1 MYSIMSK
8 PIEHQQPAVVFSLQ
22 YFTAATVANKMSYSG
37 YTKYTE
43 RDNATDLSN
52 DVNLVQQRLDQLE
65 RDNLAELAPT
75 SQRPDEE
82 TVEPVDGVA
91 TRLPYQKFIDYTA
104 RNTATELDQGDEV
117 AKPKQQQLT
126 PTFDQR
132 TDHLTVA
139 ETDQLRQK
147 LDTAQANKGVL
158 WAGVISFSTQYL
170 IDNHLYDPKTEA
182 CDQQKIKAAVR
193 HSMGPLL
200 KANGLA
206 EKGFWWGDI
215 QFNTNHIHV
224 HLGISELSP
233 RPDKMGYR
241 NGKRVTK
248 EARRKFTQPSIRKIK
263 SQVFQALIALD
274 RPREREQKLN
284 LEKRLGV
291 QRASLRQQ
299 LRQTVGEQQ
308 LQALFASLPADKK
321 RWRSRSNARDM
332 AKPKQIASALVNQYL
347 QDNPEFQA
355 FQQTVQ
361 ALDQYN
367 AVAFGQRTAGRTAH
381 HKEAELRE
389 RLTNALFKA
398 CRELP
403 DNDQELTIAG
413 LAKNFTAA
421 DIEANRQRIDA
432 LRQANRLQSTPAKTK
447 ELRQRRMALRQQNA
461 EASQAKVE
469 QAQRVLTRLSQEP
482 TSLNAAEREACTFLR
497 GRYQQRLTLAKLKLQ
512 APWEQSPTERQQL
525 QDLTAYF
532 TDVVNVP
539 ITQLTS
545 ERVAQMQQRL
555 AAEHRL
561 NGGSVVSGVNW
572 SKLRPEL
579 QQALS
584 EELGVKLSKPSQM
597 RAQLQAITKQQQEL
611 LRLKATLAS
620 YKETL
625 PPAVVQQ
632 RYQKIERLSA
642 KVKRDQQSTKKAGWG
657 PIEAK
662 TNHWKPRHLKQF
674 QRKQQ
679 QASHQILKQE
689 GQQVKQQLR
698 RAEQT
703 HYQDLKAK
711 NALFNQQQAI
721 EQAQQERGR

>member
-1 MYSIMSK
+1 MHKVMSK

-37 YTKYTE
+37 YAKYTE
-43 RDNATDLSN
+43 RDNATDLSD

-65 RDNLAELAPT
+65 KANLAELAPT
-75 SQRPDEE
+75 SPSTDGAP
-82 TVEPVDGVA
+82 VEAVEGMA

-158 WAGVISFSTQYL
+158 WAGVLSFSTQYL

-233 RPDKMGYR
+233 RPDKIGYR
-241 NGKRVTK
+241 DGKRVTK

-263 SQVFQALIALD
+263 SQVFQALIAFD
-274 RPREREQKLN
+274 RPREREQKLT

-299 LRQTVGEQQ
+299 LSQAVGEQQ
-308 LQALFASLPADKK
+308 LQTLFASLPADKK

-332 AKPKQIASALVNQYL
+332 AKPKQLASGLVNQYL
-347 QDNPEFQA
+347 QGNPEYQA

-367 AVAFGQRTAGRTAH
+367 AAAFGQRTAGWTLA

-403 DNDQELTIAG
+403 DNEKELTIAG

-432 LRQANRLQSTPAKTK
+432 LRQANRSQPTQGKTK
-447 ELRQRRMALRQQNA
+447 ELRQRRMALRQQNTR
-461 EASQAKVE
+461 ASQAKVQ
-469 QAQRVLTRLSQEP
+469 QAQRVLTKLSQESTP
-482 TSLNAAEREACTFLR
+482 FNAAEREARTFLND
-497 GRYQQRLTLAKLKLQ
+497 RYQQRLTLAKLQLQ
-512 APWEQSPTERQQL
+512 APWEQSSTERQQL

-539 ITQLTS
+539 IDKLTAPQ
-545 ERVAQMQQRL
+545 VAKMQSRL
-555 AAEHRL
+555 AAESEF
-561 NGGSVVSGVNW
+561 NGGSVVSGVTW

-584 EELGVKLSKPSQM
+584 EELGVNLAKPHQM
-597 RAQLQAITKQQQEL
+597 RARVQAITKQQQEL
-611 LRLKATLAS
+611 LRLKASLAG
-620 YKETL
+620 YQAAL
-625 PPAVVQQ
+625 PSAVVHQ
-632 RYQKIERLSA
+632 RYQKIEQLSA
-642 KVKRDQQSTKKAGWG
+642 KIKRDKKTPVKASWG
-657 PIEAK
+657 PMKAAI
-662 TNHWKPRHLKQF
+662 NHWKPQHLKQF
-674 QRKQQ
+674 QCKQQ

>member
-1 MYSIMSK
+1 MHSIMSK
-8 PIEHQQPAVVFSLQ
+8 PIEHQQPAVVFRLQ

-82 TVEPVDGVA
+82 PVEPVDGVA

-104 RNTATELDQGDEV
+104 RNTATELDQGDEI

-170 IDNHLYDPKTEA
+170 IDKHLYDPKTEA

-200 KANGLA
+200 KANGLS

-233 RPDKMGYR
+233 RPDRIGYR
-241 NGKRVTK
+241 DGKRVAK
-248 EARRKFTQPSIRKIK
+248 EARRKFTQPSIRSIK
-263 SQVFQALIALD
+263 SHIFQDLIALE
-274 RPREREQKLN
+274 RPQAKTRKLN

-299 LRQTVGEQQ
+299 LKQTVGEQQ

-321 RWRSRSNARDM
+321 RWRYRSNARDM
-332 AKPKQIASALVNQYL
+332 AKPKQIASAMVNQYL

-367 AVAFGQRTAGRTAH
+367 AAAFGQRTAGRTLA

-389 RLTNALFKA
+389 RLTNALFEA

-403 DNDQELTIAG
+403 DNEQELTIAG
-413 LAKNFTAA
+413 LAKNFTTA

-432 LRQANRLQSTPAKTK
+432 LRQANRLQPTPAKTK

-461 EASQAKVE
+461 RASQGKVQ
-469 QAQRVLTRLSQEP
+469 QAQRELTKLSQKSA
-482 TSLNAAEREACTFLR
+482 TLNAAEREARTFLSD
-497 GRYQQRLTLAKLKLQ
+497 RYQQRLTLAKLKLQ

-584 EELGVKLSKPSQM
+584 EELGVKLTKPSQM

-620 YKETL
+620 YKEAL

-642 KVKRDQQSTKKAGWG
+642 KIKRDKKAPARAGWE
-657 PIEAK
+657 PMK
-662 TNHWKPRHLKQF
+662 TAVNHWKPRHLKQF

-703 HYQDLKAK
+703 HYQELKAK

>member
-1 MYSIMSK
+1 MHSIMSK
-8 PIEHQQPAVVFSLQ
+8 PIEHQQPAVVFRLQ

-65 RDNLAELAPT
+65 RDNLAELEPT
-75 SQRPDEE
+75 SQCPDEE
-82 TVEPVDGVA
+82 PVEPVDGVA

-104 RNTATELDQGDEV
+104 RNTATELDQGDGV
-117 AKPKQQQLT
+117 AKTKQQQLT
-126 PTFDQR
+126 STFDQR

-233 RPDKMGYR
+233 RPNKIGYR
-241 NGKRVTK
+241 NGKRVAK
-248 EARRKFTQPSIRKIK
+248 ESRRKFTQPSIRSIK
-263 SQVFQALIALD
+263 SHIFQDLIALE
-274 RPREREQKLN
+274 RPQAKTRKLN

-321 RWRSRSNARDM
+321 RWRYRSNARDM
-332 AKPKQIASALVNQYL
+332 AKPKQLASDLVNQYL
-347 QDNPEFQA
+347 HGNPEYQA

-367 AVAFGQRTAGRTAH
+367 AAAFGQRTAGRTLA

-403 DNDQELTIAG
+403 DNEQELTIAG
-413 LAKNFTAA
+413 LAKNFTTV
-421 DIEANRQRIDA
+421 DIEANRQRIDT
-432 LRQANRLQSTPAKTK
+432 LRQANRLQPTPAKTK
-447 ELRQRRMALRQQNA
+447 ELRQRRIALRQQNA
-461 EASQAKVE
+461 RASQSKVQ
-469 QAQRVLTRLSQEP
+469 QAQRVLTKLSQEP
-482 TSLNAAEREACTFLR
+482 TPLNAAEREARTFLSD
-497 GRYQQRLTLAKLKLQ
+497 RYQQRLTLAKLKLQ

-539 ITQLTS
+539 IDKLT
-545 ERVAQMQQRL
+545 APQIAKMQQRL

-584 EELGVKLSKPSQM
+584 EELGVKLTKPSQM

-611 LRLKATLAS
+611 LWLKATLAS

-642 KVKRDQQSTKKAGWG
+642 KIKWDKKAPARAGWG
-657 PIEAK
+657 PMKA
-662 TNHWKPRHLKQF
+662 TVNHWKPRHLKQF
-674 QRKQQ
+674 QRQQQ

-698 RAEQT
+698 QAEQG
-703 HYQDLKAK
+703 HYQDLKAQ

-721 EQAQQERGR
+721 EQAQQEWGR

>member
-1 MYSIMSK
+1 MHSIMSK
-8 PIEHQQPAVVFSLQ
+8 PIEHQQPAVVFRLQ

-82 TVEPVDGVA
+82 PVEPVDGVA

-233 RPDKMGYR
+233 RPDRIGYR
-241 NGKRVTK
+241 DGKRVAK
-248 EARRKFTQPSIRKIK
+248 EARRKFTQPSIRSIK
-263 SQVFQALIALD
+263 SHIFQDLIAL
-274 RPREREQKLN
+274 ERSQAKTRKLN

-321 RWRSRSNARDM
+321 RWRYRSNARDM

-367 AVAFGQRTAGRTAH
+367 AAAFGQRTAGRTAH

-403 DNDQELTIAG
+403 DNEQELTIAG

-432 LRQANRLQSTPAKTK
+432 LRQANRLQPTPAKTK
-447 ELRQRRMALRQQNA
+447 ELRQRRIALRQQNA
-461 EASQAKVE
+461 RASQSKVQ
-469 QAQRVLTRLSQEP
+469 QAQRVLTKLSQEP
-482 TSLNAAEREACTFLR
+482 TPLNAAEREARTFLSD
-497 GRYQQRLTLAKLKLQ
+497 RYQQRLALAKLKLQ

-532 TDVVNVP
+532 TDVVNVS
-539 ITQLTS
+539 IDKLTAPQ
-545 ERVAQMQQRL
+545 VAKMQQRL

-584 EELGVKLSKPSQM
+584 EELGVKLTKPSQM

-611 LRLKATLAS
+611 LRLKGTLAS
-620 YKETL
+620 HKEAL

-642 KVKRDQQSTKKAGWG
+642 KIKRDQQSTKKAGWG

>member
-1 MYSIMSK
+1 MHSIMSK

-37 YTKYTE
+37 YAKYTE

-65 RDNLAELAPT
+65 KANLAELAPT
-75 SQRPDEE
+75 SQRADEE
-82 TVEPVDGVA
+82 PVEVVEGVA

-117 AKPKQQQLT
+117 AKPNQQQLT

-158 WAGVISFSTQYL
+158 WAGVLSFSTQYL

-233 RPDKMGYR
+233 RPDKIGYR
-241 NGKRVTK
+241 DGKRVTK

-263 SQVFQALIALD
+263 SQVFQALITFD
-274 RPREREQKLN
+274 RPREREQKLT

-299 LRQTVGEQQ
+299 LSQAVGEQQ
-308 LQALFASLPADKK
+308 LQTLFASLPADKK

-332 AKPKQIASALVNQYL
+332 AKPKQLASGLVNQYL
-347 QDNPEFQA
+347 QGNPEYQA

-367 AVAFGQRTAGRTAH
+367 AAAFGQRTAGRTLA

-403 DNDQELTIAG
+403 DNEQELTIAG
-413 LAKNFTAA
+413 LAKNFSTAN
-421 DIEANRQRIDA
+421 IEANRQRIDA
-432 LRQANRLQSTPAKTK
+432 LRQANRLQPTQGKTK

-461 EASQAKVE
+461 KASQDKVQ
-469 QAQRVLTRLSQEP
+469 QAQRVLTKLSQEP
-482 TSLNAAEREACTFLR
+482 TPLNAAEREARTFLSD
-497 GRYQQRLTLAKLKLQ
+497 RYQQRLTLAKLKLQ
-512 APWEQSPTERQQL
+512 VPWEQSPTERQQL

-539 ITQLTS
+539 IDKLTAPQ
-545 ERVAQMQQRL
+545 VAKMQARL
-555 AAEHRL
+555 AAESEF
-561 NGGSVVSGVNW
+561 NGGSVVSGVTW

-584 EELGVKLSKPSQM
+584 EELGVNLAKPHQM
-597 RAQLQAITKQQQEL
+597 RAQVQAITKQQQEL
-611 LRLKATLAS
+611 LRLKASLAG
-620 YKETL
+620 YQAAL
-625 PPAVVQQ
+625 PSAVVHQ
-632 RYQKIERLSA
+632 RYQKIEQLSA
-642 KVKRDQQSTKKAGWG
+642 KIKRDKKTPVKASWG
-657 PIEAK
+657 PMKVAV
-662 TNHWKPRHLKQF
+662 NHWKPRHLNQF
-674 QRKQQ
+674 QRRQQ

-689 GQQVKQQLR
+689 QQQVKQQLR

>member
-1 MYSIMSK
+1 MRSIMSK
-8 PIEHQQPAVVFSLQ
+8 PIEHQQPAVVFRLQ

-82 TVEPVDGVA
+82 PVEPVDGVA

-117 AKPKQQQLT
+117 AKHKQQQLT

-233 RPDKMGYR
+233 RPDRIGYR
-241 NGKRVTK
+241 DGKRVAK
-248 EARRKFTQPSIRKIK
+248 EARRKFTQPSIRSIK
-263 SQVFQALIALD
+263 SHIFQDLIALE
-274 RPREREQKLN
+274 RPQAKTRKLN

-321 RWRSRSNARDM
+321 RWRYRSNARDM

-367 AVAFGQRTAGRTAH
+367 AAAFGQRTAGRTAH

-403 DNDQELTIAG
+403 DNEQELTMAG

-432 LRQANRLQSTPAKTK
+432 LRQANRLQPTPAKTK

-461 EASQAKVE
+461 RASQSKVQ
-469 QAQRVLTRLSQEP
+469 QAQRVLTKLSQEP
-482 TSLNAAEREACTFLR
+482 TPLNAAEREARTFLSD
-497 GRYQQRLTLAKLKLQ
+497 RYQQRLALAKLKLQ

-532 TDVVNVP
+532 TDVVNVS
-539 ITQLTS
+539 IDKLTAPQ
-545 ERVAQMQQRL
+545 VAKMQQRL

-584 EELGVKLSKPSQM
+584 EELGVKLTKPSQM

-611 LRLKATLAS
+611 LRLKGTLAS
-620 YKETL
+620 HKEAL

-642 KVKRDQQSTKKAGWG
+642 KIKRDKKAPARAGWE
-657 PIEAK
+657 PMK
-662 TNHWKPRHLKQF
+662 TAVNHWKPRHLKQF

>member
-1 MYSIMSK
+1 MSK

-65 RDNLAELAPT
+65 RDNLAELEPT

-82 TVEPVDGVA
+82 PVEPLDGVS

-182 CDQQKIKAAVR
+182 CDQQKIKATVR

-233 RPDKMGYR
+233 RPDRIGYR
-241 NGKRVTK
+241 DGKRVAK
-248 EARRKFTQPSIRKIK
+248 EARRKFTQPSIRSIK
-263 SQVFQALIALD
+263 SHIFQDLIALE
-274 RPREREQKLN
+274 RPQAKTRKLN

-321 RWRSRSNARDM
+321 RWRYRSNARDM
-332 AKPKQIASALVNQYL
+332 AKPKQLASALVNQYL

-367 AVAFGQRTAGRTAH
+367 AAVFGQRTAGRTAH

-403 DNDQELTIAG
+403 DNEQELTMAG

-432 LRQANRLQSTPAKTK
+432 LRQANRLQPTPAKTK

-461 EASQAKVE
+461 RASQSKVQ
-469 QAQRVLTRLSQEP
+469 QAQRVLTKLSQEP
-482 TSLNAAEREACTFLR
+482 TPLNAAEREARTFLSD
-497 GRYQQRLTLAKLKLQ
+497 RYQQRLALAKLKLQ

-539 ITQLTS
+539 IDKLTAPQ
-545 ERVAQMQQRL
+545 VAKMQQRL

-584 EELGVKLSKPSQM
+584 EELGVKLTKPSQM

-611 LRLKATLAS
+611 LRLKGTLAS
-620 YKETL
+620 HKEAL

-642 KVKRDQQSTKKAGWG
+642 KIKRDQQSTKKAGWG

>member
-1 MYSIMSK
+1 MHKVMSK

-22 YFTAATVANKMSYSG
+22 YFTAASVANKMSYSG

-52 DVNLVQQRLDQLE
+52 DVNLVQQRLAQLE
-65 RDNLAELAPT
+65 TANLSELEPT
-75 SQRPDEE
+75 SQRADEE
-82 TVEPVDGVA
+82 PVEAVEGVA

-158 WAGVISFSTQYL
+158 WAGVLSFSTQYL

-233 RPDKMGYR
+233 RLDIIGYR
-241 NGKRVTK
+241 DGKRVTK
-248 EARRKFTQPSIRKIK
+248 EARRKFTQPSIRSIK
-263 SQVFQALIALD
+263 SHIYQNLIALE
-274 RPREREQKLN
+274 RPQAKTRKLN
-284 LEKRLGV
+284 LEKRLGI

-299 LRQTVGEQQ
+299 LSQAVGEQQ

-321 RWRSRSNARDM
+321 RWRYRSNARDM
-332 AKPKQIASALVNQYL
+332 ANPKQIAAALVNQYL
-347 QDNPEFQA
+347 QGNPEYQDFKH
-355 FQQTVQ
+355 TLQ

-367 AVAFGQRTAGRTAH
+367 AKAFGQRTAGRTLA

-403 DNDQELTIAG
+403 DNEKELTIAG
-413 LAKNFTAA
+413 LAKNFTTAN
-421 DIEANRQRIDA
+421 IEANRQRIDA
-432 LRQANRLQSTPAKTK
+432 LRQANRLQPIPARTK
-447 ELRQRRMALRQQNA
+447 ELRQRRIALRQQNA
-461 EASQAKVE
+461 KASQAKVQ
-469 QAQRVLTRLSQEP
+469 QAQRVLTKLSQESTP
-482 TSLNAAEREACTFLR
+482 FNAAEREARTFLND
-497 GRYQQRLTLAKLKLQ
+497 RYQQRLTLAKFKLQ

-539 ITQLTS
+539 IDKLTAPQ
-545 ERVAQMQQRL
+545 VAKMQARL
-555 AAEHRL
+555 AAESEF
-561 NGGSVVSGVNW
+561 NGGSVVSGVTW
-572 SKLRPEL
+572 PKLRPEL

-584 EELGVKLSKPSQM
+584 EELGVNLAKPRQM
-597 RAQLQAITKQQQEL
+597 RAQVQAITKQQQEL
-611 LRLKATLAS
+611 LRLKASLAG
-620 YKETL
+620 YQAAL
-625 PPAVVQQ
+625 PSAVVHQ
-632 RYQKIERLSA
+632 RYQKIEQLSA
-642 KVKRDQQSTKKAGWG
+642 KIKRDKKTPVKASWG
-657 PIEAK
+657 PMKVAV
-662 TNHWKPRHLKQF
+662 NHWKPLHLNQF
-674 QRKQQ
+674 QRRQQ

-689 GQQVKQQLR
+689 QQQVKQQLR
-698 RAEQT
+698 RAE
-703 HYQDLKAK
+703 
-711 NALFNQQQAI
+711 
-721 EQAQQERGR
+721 

>member
-1 MYSIMSK
+1 MHKVMSK

-22 YFTAATVANKMSYSG
+22 YFTAASVANKMSYSG

-52 DVNLVQQRLDQLE
+52 DVNLVQQRLAQLE
-65 RDNLAELAPT
+65 TANLSELEPT
-75 SQRPDEE
+75 SQRADEE
-82 TVEPVDGVA
+82 PVEAVEGVA

-158 WAGVISFSTQYL
+158 WAGVLSFSTQYL

-233 RPDKMGYR
+233 RLDIIGYR
-241 NGKRVTK
+241 DGKRVTK
-248 EARRKFTQPSIRKIK
+248 EARRKFTQPSIRSIK
-263 SQVFQALIALD
+263 SHIYQNLIALE
-274 RPREREQKLN
+274 RPQAKTRKLN
-284 LEKRLGV
+284 LEKRLGI

-299 LRQTVGEQQ
+299 LSQAVGEQQ

-321 RWRSRSNARDM
+321 RWRYRSNARDM
-332 AKPKQIASALVNQYL
+332 ANPKQIAAALVNQYL
-347 QDNPEFQA
+347 QGNPEYQDFKH
-355 FQQTVQ
+355 TLQ

-367 AVAFGQRTAGRTAH
+367 AKAFGQRTAGRTLA

-403 DNDQELTIAG
+403 DNEKELTIAG
-413 LAKNFTAA
+413 LAKNFTTAN
-421 DIEANRQRIDA
+421 IEANRQRIDA
-432 LRQANRLQSTPAKTK
+432 LRQANRLQPIPARTK
-447 ELRQRRMALRQQNA
+447 ELRQRRIALRQQNA
-461 EASQAKVE
+461 KASQAKVQ
-469 QAQRVLTRLSQEP
+469 QAQRVLTKLSQESTP
-482 TSLNAAEREACTFLR
+482 FNAAEREARTFLND
-497 GRYQQRLTLAKLKLQ
+497 RYQQRLTLAKFKLQ

-539 ITQLTS
+539 IDKLTAPQ
-545 ERVAQMQQRL
+545 VAKMQARL
-555 AAEHRL
+555 AAESEF
-561 NGGSVVSGVNW
+561 NGGSVVSGVTW
-572 SKLRPEL
+572 PKLRPEL

-584 EELGVKLSKPSQM
+584 EELGVNLAKPRQM
-597 RAQLQAITKQQQEL
+597 RAQVQAITKQQQEL
-611 LRLKATLAS
+611 LRLKASLAG
-620 YKETL
+620 YQAAL
-625 PPAVVQQ
+625 PSAVVHQ
-632 RYQKIERLSA
+632 RYQKIEQLSA
-642 KVKRDQQSTKKAGWG
+642 KIKRDKKTPVKASWG
-657 PIEAK
+657 PMKVAV
-662 TNHWKPRHLKQF
+662 NHWKPRHLNQF
-674 QRKQQ
+674 QRRQQ

-689 GQQVKQQLR
+689 QQQVKQQLR
-698 RAEQT
+698 RAE
-703 HYQDLKAK
+703 
-711 NALFNQQQAI
+711 
-721 EQAQQERGR
+721 

>member
-1 MYSIMSK
+1 MHKVMSK

-22 YFTAATVANKMSYSG
+22 YFTAASVANKMSYSG

-52 DVNLVQQRLDQLE
+52 DVNLVQQRLAQLE
-65 RDNLAELAPT
+65 TANLSELEPT
-75 SQRPDEE
+75 SQRADEE
-82 TVEPVDGVA
+82 PVEAVEGVA

-158 WAGVISFSTQYL
+158 WAGVLSFSTQYL

-224 HLGISELSP
+224 HLGISELRP
-233 RPDKMGYR
+233 RPDKIGYR
-241 NGKRVTK
+241 DGKRVTK

-263 SQVFQALIALD
+263 SQVFQALIAFD
-274 RPREREQKLN
+274 RPREREQKLT

-299 LRQTVGEQQ
+299 LSQAVGEQQ
-308 LQALFASLPADKK
+308 LQTLFASLPADKK

-332 AKPKQIASALVNQYL
+332 AKPKQLASVLVNQYL

-367 AVAFGQRTAGRTAH
+367 AAAFGQRTAGRTLA

-403 DNDQELTIAG
+403 DNEKELTIAG
-413 LAKNFTAA
+413 LAKNFTTAN
-421 DIEANRQRIDA
+421 IEANRQRIDA
-432 LRQANRLQSTPAKTK
+432 LRQANRSQPTQGKTK
-447 ELRQRRMALRQQNA
+447 ELRQRRMALRQQNTR
-461 EASQAKVE
+461 ASQAKVQ
-469 QAQRVLTRLSQEP
+469 QAQRVLTKLSQESTP
-482 TSLNAAEREACTFLR
+482 FNAAEREARTFLND
-497 GRYQQRLTLAKLKLQ
+497 RYQQRLTLAKLKLQ
-512 APWEQSPTERQQL
+512 APWEQSSTERQQL

-539 ITQLTS
+539 IDKLTAPQ
-545 ERVAQMQQRL
+545 VAKMQARL
-555 AAEHRL
+555 AAESEF
-561 NGGSVVSGVNW
+561 NGGSVVSGVTW

-584 EELGVKLSKPSQM
+584 EELGVNLAKPHQM
-597 RAQLQAITKQQQEL
+597 RARVQAITKQQQEL
-611 LRLKATLAS
+611 LRLKASLAG
-620 YKETL
+620 YQAAL
-625 PPAVVQQ
+625 PSAVVHQ
-632 RYQKIERLSA
+632 RYQKIEQLSA
-642 KVKRDQQSTKKAGWG
+642 KIKRDKKTPVKASWG
-657 PIEAK
+657 PMKAAI
-662 TNHWKPRHLKQF
+662 NHWKPRHLKQF
-674 QRKQQ
+674 QCKQQ

>member
-1 MYSIMSK
+1 MSK

-620 YKETL
+620 YKEAL

>member
-1 MYSIMSK
+1 MSK

-22 YFTAATVANKMSYSG
+22 YFTAASVANKMSYSG

-65 RDNLAELAPT
+65 KANLAELAPSSPST
-75 SQRPDEE
+75 DGAPVE
-82 TVEPVDGVA
+82 TIDGVA
-91 TRLPYQKFIDYTA
+91 TSVPYQKFIDYTA
-104 RNTATELDQGDEV
+104 RNTATIVDQIDLLANSG
-117 AKPKQQQLT
+117 QQQLT

-158 WAGVISFSTQYL
+158 WAGVLSFSTQYL

-233 RPDKMGYR
+233 RPDKIGYR
-241 NGKRVTK
+241 DGKRVTK

-263 SQVFQALIALD
+263 SQVFQALITFD
-274 RPREREQKLN
+274 RPREREQKLT

-299 LRQTVGEQQ
+299 LSQAVGEQQ
-308 LQALFASLPADKK
+308 LQTLFASLPADKK

-332 AKPKQIASALVNQYL
+332 AKPKQLASDLVNQYL
-347 QDNPEFQA
+347 QGNPEYQA
-355 FQQTVQ
+355 FKQTVQ

-367 AVAFGQRTAGRTAH
+367 AAAFGQRTAGRTLA

-403 DNDQELTIAG
+403 DNEKELTIAG
-413 LAKNFTAA
+413 LAKNFTTV

-432 LRQANRLQSTPAKTK
+432 LRQANRLQPTPAKTK
-447 ELRQRRMALRQQNA
+447 ELRQRRIALRQQNA
-461 EASQAKVE
+461 KASQAKV
-469 QAQRVLTRLSQEP
+469 QKAQRVLTKLSQESTP
-482 TSLNAAEREACTFLR
+482 FNAAEREACTFLSD
-497 GRYQQRLTLAKLKLQ
+497 RYQQRLTLAKLKLQ
-512 APWEQSPTERQQL
+512 APWEQSPTARQQL

-539 ITQLTS
+539 IAKLTAPQVAKMQARLTAES
-545 ERVAQMQQRL
+545 EF
-555 AAEHRL
+555 
-561 NGGSVVSGVNW
+561 NGGSVVSGVTW

-584 EELGVKLSKPSQM
+584 EELGVKLAKPHQM
-597 RAQLQAITKQQQEL
+597 RAQVQASTKQQQEL
-611 LRLKATLAS
+611 LRLKASLAG
-620 YKETL
+620 YQAAL

-632 RYQKIERLSA
+632 RYQKIEQLSA
-642 KVKRDQQSTKKAGWG
+642 KIKRDKKTPVKASWG
-657 PIEAK
+657 PMKAAI
-662 TNHWKPRHLKQF
+662 NHWKPQHLKQF
-674 QRKQQ
+674 QCKQQ

>member
-1 MYSIMSK
+1 MHSIMSK
-8 PIEHQQPAVVFSLQ
+8 TIEHQQPAVVFRLQ

-82 TVEPVDGVA
+82 PVEPVDGVA

-233 RPDKMGYR
+233 RPDRIGYR
-241 NGKRVTK
+241 DGKRVAK
-248 EARRKFTQPSIRKIK
+248 EARRKFTQPSIRSIK
-263 SQVFQALIALD
+263 SHIFQDLLALE
-274 RPREREQKLN
+274 RPQAKTRKLN

-321 RWRSRSNARDM
+321 RWWSRSNARDM
-332 AKPKQIASALVNQYL
+332 AKPKQLASDLVNQYL
-347 QDNPEFQA
+347 HGNPEYQA

-367 AVAFGQRTAGRTAH
+367 AAAFGQRTAGRTLA

-403 DNDQELTIAG
+403 DNEQELTMAG
-413 LAKNFTAA
+413 LAKNFTTA

-432 LRQANRLQSTPAKTK
+432 LRQANRLQPTPAKTK

-461 EASQAKVE
+461 RASQAKVQ
-469 QAQRVLTRLSQEP
+469 QAQRVLTKLSQESTP
-482 TSLNAAEREACTFLR
+482 LNAAEREARTFLS
-497 GRYQQRLTLAKLKLQ
+497 GRYQQRLSLAKLKLQ
-512 APWEQSPTERQQL
+512 APWEQRPIERQQL

-539 ITQLTS
+539 IDKLTAPQ
-545 ERVAQMQQRL
+545 VAKMQARL
-555 AAEHRL
+555 AAESEF
-561 NGGSVVSGVNW
+561 NGGSVVSGVTW

-584 EELGVKLSKPSQM
+584 EELGVKLTKPSQM

-620 YKETL
+620 YKEAL

-632 RYQKIERLSA
+632 RYQKIERFND
-642 KVKRDQQSTKKAGWG
+642 KIKRNKKAPARPVGS
-657 PIEAK
+657 
-662 TNHWKPRHLKQF
+662 Q
-674 QRKQQ
+674 
-679 QASHQILKQE
+679 
-689 GQQVKQQLR
+689 
-698 RAEQT
+698 
-703 HYQDLKAK
+703 
-711 NALFNQQQAI
+711 
-721 EQAQQERGR
+721 

>member
-1 MYSIMSK
+1 MDNIMSK

-52 DVNLVQQRLDQLE
+52 DVNLVQQRLAQLE
-65 RDNLAELAPT
+65 TANLSELEPT
-75 SQRPDEE
+75 SQRADGESID
-82 TVEPVDGVA
+82 TLDGVE
-91 TRLPYQKFIDYTA
+91 TSVPYQKFIDYTA
-104 RNTATELDQGDEV
+104 RNTATVVDQVDHLANGS
-117 AKPKQQQLT
+117 QSQLT

-139 ETDQLRQK
+139 ETAQLRQK
-147 LDTAQANKGVL
+147 LDTAQANRGVL

-170 IDNHLYDPKTEA
+170 IDNYLYDPETEA

-233 RPDKMGYR
+233 RPDRIGYR
-241 NGKRVTK
+241 DGKRVAK
-248 EARRKFTQPSIRKIK
+248 EARRKFTQPSIRSIK
-263 SQVFQALIALD
+263 SHIYQDLIALE
-274 RPREREQKLN
+274 RPQAKKRKLN

-299 LRQTVGEQQ
+299 LSQAIGEQQ

-321 RWRSRSNARDM
+321 RWRYRSNARDM
-332 AKPKQIASALVNQYL
+332 AKPKQIAAALVNQYL
-347 QDNPEFQA
+347 QGNPEYQDFKH
-355 FQQTVQ
+355 TLQ

-367 AVAFGQRTAGRTAH
+367 AKAFGQRTAGRTKN

-389 RLTNALFKA
+389 RLTNALFQA

-403 DNDQELTIAG
+403 DNEKELTIAG
-413 LAKNFTAA
+413 LAKNFTTV

-432 LRQANRLQSTPAKTK
+432 LRQANRLQPTPAKTK
-447 ELRQRRMALRQQNA
+447 ELRQRRIALRQQNA
-461 EASQAKVE
+461 RANQAKMQ
-469 QAQRVLTRLSQEP
+469 QAQRELMKLSQAAVP
-482 TSLNAAEREACTFLR
+482 LNAAEREARTFLSD
-497 GRYQQRLTLAKLKLQ
+497 RYQQRLTLAKLKLQ
-512 APWEQSPTERQQL
+512 APWEQSATERQQL
-525 QDLTAYF
+525 QDLTGYF

-539 ITQLTS
+539 IDKLTPPQ
-545 ERVAQMQQRL
+545 VVKMQARL

-584 EELGVKLSKPSQM
+584 EELGVKLAKPSQM

-620 YKETL
+620 YKEAL

-642 KVKRDQQSTKKAGWG
+642 KIKRDQQSTKKAGWG
-657 PIEAK
+657 PIEAN

-674 QRKQQ
+674 QRQQQ

-703 HYQDLKAK
+703 HYQDLKAQ

>member
-1 MYSIMSK
+1 MQNIMSK

-22 YFTAATVANKMSYSG
+22 YFTAATVANKMSYSR

-65 RDNLAELAPT
+65 KANLAELAPT
-75 SQRPDEE
+75 SKRADEE
-82 TVEPVDGVA
+82 PVEAVEGVA
-91 TRLPYQKFIDYTA
+91 TSVPYQKFIDYTA
-104 RNTATELDQGDEV
+104 RNTATVVDQGDEV
-117 AKPKQQQLT
+117 AKTNQQQLT

-158 WAGVISFSTQYL
+158 WAGVLSFSTQYL

-233 RPDKMGYR
+233 RPDRIGYR
-241 NGKRVTK
+241 DGKRVAK
-248 EARRKFTQPSIRKIK
+248 EARRKFIQPSIRKIK
-263 SQVFQALIALD
+263 SQVFQALIAFD
-274 RPREREQKLN
+274 RPREREQKLT

-299 LRQTVGEQQ
+299 LSQAVGEQQ
-308 LQALFASLPADKK
+308 LQTLFASLPADKK

-332 AKPKQIASALVNQYL
+332 AKPKQLASDLVNQYL
-347 QDNPEFQA
+347 QGNPEFQA

-367 AVAFGQRTAGRTAH
+367 AAAFGQRTAGRTLA

-403 DNDQELTIAG
+403 DNEKELTIAG

-421 DIEANRQRIDA
+421 DIEANRQQIDA
-432 LRQANRLQSTPAKTK
+432 LRQANRLQPTPARTK
-447 ELRQRRMALRQQNA
+447 ELRQRRIALRQQNA
-461 EASQAKVE
+461 KASQAKVQ
-469 QAQRVLTRLSQEP
+469 QAQRVLTKLSQESTP
-482 TSLNAAEREACTFLR
+482 FNAAEREARTFLND
-497 GRYQQRLTLAKLKLQ
+497 RYQQRLTLAKLKLQ

-525 QDLTAYF
+525 QNLTAYF

-539 ITQLTS
+539 INKLTAPQ
-545 ERVAQMQQRL
+545 VAKMQARL
-555 AAEHRL
+555 AAESEF
-561 NGGSVVSGVNW
+561 NGGSVVSGVTW

-584 EELGVKLSKPSQM
+584 EEFGVNLSKPRQM
-597 RAQLQAITKQQQEL
+597 RAQVQASTKQQQEL
-611 LRLKATLAS
+611 LRLKASLAG
-620 YKETL
+620 YQADL
-625 PPAVVQQ
+625 PPAVVHQ

-642 KVKRDQQSTKKAGWG
+642 KIKRDKKESVKADWG
-657 PIEAK
+657 PMRKAV
-662 TNHWKPRHLKQF
+662 NHWKPRHLKQF
-674 QRKQQ
+674 QHKQQ

-689 GQQVKQQLR
+689 QQQVKQQLR
-698 RAEQT
+698 QAEQT

>member
-1 MYSIMSK
+1 MHSIMSK

-75 SQRPDEE
+75 RQRPDEE
-82 TVEPVDGVA
+82 PVEPVDGVA

-117 AKPKQQQLT
+117 AKPKQEQLT

-139 ETDQLRQK
+139 ETDQLRQR

-182 CDQQKIKAAVR
+182 CDQQKIKATVR

-233 RPDKMGYR
+233 RPDRIGYR
-241 NGKRVTK
+241 DGKRVAK
-248 EARRKFTQPSIRKIK
+248 EARRKFTQPSIRSIK
-263 SQVFQALIALD
+263 SHIFQDLIALE
-274 RPREREQKLN
+274 RPQAKTRKLN

-321 RWRSRSNARDM
+321 RWRYRSNARDM

-361 ALDQYN
+361 TLDQYN
-367 AVAFGQRTAGRTAH
+367 AAAFGQRTAGRAAH

-389 RLTNALFKA
+389 RLTNALFEA

-403 DNDQELTIAG
+403 DNEQELTMAG

-432 LRQANRLQSTPAKTK
+432 LRQANRLQPTPAKTK

-461 EASQAKVE
+461 RASQAKVQ
-469 QAQRVLTRLSQEP
+469 QAQRVLTRLSQESTP
-482 TSLNAAEREACTFLR
+482 LNAAEREARTFLR
-497 GRYQQRLTLAKLKLQ
+497 GWYQQRLTLAKLKLQ

-539 ITQLTS
+539 IDKLTAPQ
-545 ERVAQMQQRL
+545 VAKIQARL
-555 AAEHRL
+555 AAESEF

-584 EELGVKLSKPSQM
+584 EELGVKLTKPSQM

-620 YKETL
+620 YKEAL

-642 KVKRDQQSTKKAGWG
+642 KIKRDQQSTKKAGWG

-662 TNHWKPRHLKQF
+662 INHWKPRHLKQF

>member
-1 MYSIMSK
+1 MHSIMSK
-8 PIEHQQPAVVFSLQ
+8 PIEHQQPAVVFRLQ

-82 TVEPVDGVA
+82 PVEPVDGVA

-233 RPDKMGYR
+233 RPDRIGYR
-241 NGKRVTK
+241 DGKRVAK
-248 EARRKFTQPSIRKIK
+248 EARRKFTQPSIRSIK
-263 SQVFQALIALD
+263 SHIFQDLIALE
-274 RPREREQKLN
+274 RPQAKTRKLN

-321 RWRSRSNARDM
+321 RWRYRSNARDM

-367 AVAFGQRTAGRTAH
+367 AAAFGQRTAGRTAH

-389 RLTNALFKA
+389 RLTNALFEA

-403 DNDQELTIAG
+403 DNEQELTMAG

-432 LRQANRLQSTPAKTK
+432 LRQANRLQPNPAKTK

-461 EASQAKVE
+461 RASQAKVQ
-469 QAQRVLTRLSQEP
+469 QAQRVLTRLSQKSTP
-482 TSLNAAEREACTFLR
+482 LNAAEHEACTFLSD
-497 GRYQQRLTLAKLKLQ
+497 RYQQRLTLAKLKLQ

-532 TDVVNVP
+532 TDVVNVS
-539 ITQLTS
+539 IDKLTAPQ
-545 ERVAQMQQRL
+545 VAKMQQRL

-584 EELGVKLSKPSQM
+584 EELGVKLTKPSQM

-611 LRLKATLAS
+611 LRLKGTLAS
-620 YKETL
+620 HKEAL

-642 KVKRDQQSTKKAGWG
+642 KIKRDQQSTKKAGWG

>member
-1 MYSIMSK
+1 MHSIMSK
-8 PIEHQQPAVVFSLQ
+8 PIEHQQPAVVFRLQ

-82 TVEPVDGVA
+82 PVEPVDGVA

-104 RNTATELDQGDEV
+104 RNTATELDQGDEI

-170 IDNHLYDPKTEA
+170 IDKHLYDPKTEA

-215 QFNTNHIHV
+215 QFNTNHIHI

-233 RPDKMGYR
+233 RPDRIGYR
-241 NGKRVTK
+241 DGKRVAK
-248 EARRKFTQPSIRKIK
+248 EARRKFTQPSIRSIK
-263 SQVFQALIALD
+263 SHIFQDLIALE
-274 RPREREQKLN
+274 RPQAKTRKLN

-321 RWRSRSNARDM
+321 RWRYRSNARDM

-367 AVAFGQRTAGRTAH
+367 AAAFGQRTAGRTLA

-389 RLTNALFKA
+389 RLTNALFEA

-403 DNDQELTIAG
+403 DNEQELTIAG
-413 LAKNFTAA
+413 LAKNFTTA

-432 LRQANRLQSTPAKTK
+432 LRQANRLQPTPAKTK

-461 EASQAKVE
+461 RASQGKVQ
-469 QAQRVLTRLSQEP
+469 QAQRELTKLSQKSAP
-482 TSLNAAEREACTFLR
+482 LKAAEREARTFLSD
-497 GRYQQRLTLAKLKLQ
+497 RYQQRLTLAKLKLQ

-584 EELGVKLSKPSQM
+584 EELGVKLTKPSQM
-597 RAQLQAITKQQQEL
+597 RSQLQAITKQQQEL

-620 YKETL
+620 YKEAL

-642 KVKRDQQSTKKAGWG
+642 KIKRDKKAPARAGWE
-657 PIEAK
+657 PMK
-662 TNHWKPRHLKQF
+662 TAVNHWKPRHLKQF

-703 HYQDLKAK
+703 HYQELKAK

>member
-8 PIEHQQPAVVFSLQ
+8 PIEHQQPAVVFRLQ

-82 TVEPVDGVA
+82 PVEPVDGVA

-461 EASQAKVE
+461 RASQGKVQ
-469 QAQRVLTRLSQEP
+469 QAQRELTKLSQKSAP
-482 TSLNAAEREACTFLR
+482 PNAAEREARPFLSD
-497 GRYQQRLTLAKLKLQ
+497 RYQQRLTLAKLKLQ
-512 APWEQSPTERQQL
+512 APWEQSPTEQQQL

-584 EELGVKLSKPSQM
+584 EELGVKLTKPSQM

-620 YKETL
+620 YKEAL
-625 PPAVVQQ
+625 PPAVVHQ

-642 KVKRDQQSTKKAGWG
+642 KIKRDQQSTKKAGWG

-689 GQQVKQQLR
+689 GQQVKKQLR

>member
-1 MYSIMSK
+1 M
-8 PIEHQQPAVVFSLQ
+8 
-22 YFTAATVANKMSYSG
+22 
-37 YTKYTE
+37 
-43 RDNATDLSN
+43 
-52 DVNLVQQRLDQLE
+52 
-65 RDNLAELAPT
+65 
-75 SQRPDEE
+75 
-82 TVEPVDGVA
+82 
-91 TRLPYQKFIDYTA
+91 
-104 RNTATELDQGDEV
+104 
-117 AKPKQQQLT
+117 
-126 PTFDQR
+126 
-132 TDHLTVA
+132 
-139 ETDQLRQK
+139 
-147 LDTAQANKGVL
+147 
-158 WAGVISFSTQYL
+158 
-170 IDNHLYDPKTEA
+170 
-182 CDQQKIKAAVR
+182 
-193 HSMGPLL
+193 
-200 KANGLA
+200 
-206 EKGFWWGDI
+206 
-215 QFNTNHIHV
+215 

-233 RPDKMGYR
+233 RPDKIGYR
-241 NGKRVTK
+241 NGKRVAK
-248 EARRKFTQPSIRKIK
+248 EARRKFTQPSIRSIK
-263 SQVFQALIALD
+263 SHIFQDLIALE
-274 RPREREQKLN
+274 RPQAKTRKLN

-308 LQALFASLPADKK
+308 LQVLLASLPADKK
-321 RWRSRSNARDM
+321 RWRYRSNARDM

-347 QDNPEFQA
+347 QDNPEYQDFEH
-355 FQQTVQ
+355 TLQ

-367 AVAFGQRTAGRTAH
+367 EKAFGQRTAGRTKN

-403 DNDQELTIAG
+403 DNEQELTMAG

-432 LRQANRLQSTPAKTK
+432 LRQANRLQPTPAKTK

-461 EASQAKVE
+461 RASQAKVQ
-469 QAQRVLTRLSQEP
+469 QAQRVLTKLSQEP
-482 TSLNAAEREACTFLR
+482 TPLNAAEHEARTFLSE
-497 GRYQQRLTLAKLKLQ
+497 RYQQRLTLAKLKLQ

-561 NGGSVVSGVNW
+561 NGGCVVSGLNW

-584 EELGVKLSKPSQM
+584 EELGVKLTKPSQM
-597 RAQLQAITKQQQEL
+597 RAQLQAITKQQEL

-620 YKETL
+620 YKEAL

-642 KVKRDQQSTKKAGWG
+642 KIKRDKKAPARAGWE
-657 PIEAK
+657 PMK
-662 TNHWKPRHLKQF
+662 TAVNHWKPRHLKQF

>member
-1 MYSIMSK
+1 MSK
-8 PIEHQQPAVVFSLQ
+8 PIEHQQPAVVFRLQ

-75 SQRPDEE
+75 SQHPDEE
-82 TVEPVDGVA
+82 PVEPVDGVA

-233 RPDKMGYR
+233 RPDRISYR
-241 NGKRVTK
+241 DGKRVAK
-248 EARRKFTQPSIRKIK
+248 EARRKFTQPSIRSIK
-263 SQVFQALIALD
+263 SHIFQDLIALE
-274 RPREREQKLN
+274 RPQAKTRKLN

-321 RWRSRSNARDM
+321 RWRYRSNARDM

-367 AVAFGQRTAGRTAH
+367 AAAFGQLTAGRTLA

-389 RLTNALFKA
+389 RLTNALFEA

-403 DNDQELTIAG
+403 DNEQELTIAG
-413 LAKNFTAA
+413 LAKNFTTA
-421 DIEANRQRIDA
+421 DTEANRQRIDA
-432 LRQANRLQSTPAKTK
+432 LRQANRLQPTPAKTK

-461 EASQAKVE
+461 RASQGKVQ
-469 QAQRVLTRLSQEP
+469 QAQRELTKLSQKSAP
-482 TSLNAAEREACTFLR
+482 LNAGEREARTFLSD
-497 GRYQQRLTLAKLKLQ
+497 RYQQRLTLAKLKLQ

-584 EELGVKLSKPSQM
+584 EELGVKLTKPSQM

-620 YKETL
+620 YKEAL

-642 KVKRDQQSTKKAGWG
+642 KIKRDKKAPARAGWE
-657 PIEAK
+657 PMK
-662 TNHWKPRHLKQF
+662 TAVNHWKPRHLKQF

-703 HYQDLKAK
+703 HYQELKAK

>member
-1 MYSIMSK
+1 MHSIMSK
-8 PIEHQQPAVVFSLQ
+8 PNEHQQPAVVFRLQ

-82 TVEPVDGVA
+82 PVEPVDGVA

-233 RPDKMGYR
+233 RPDRIGYR
-241 NGKRVTK
+241 DGKRVAK
-248 EARRKFTQPSIRKIK
+248 EARRKFTQPSIRSIK
-263 SQVFQALIALD
+263 SHIFQDLITLE
-274 RPREREQKLN
+274 RPQAKTRKLN

-321 RWRSRSNARDM
+321 RWRYRSNARDM

-367 AVAFGQRTAGRTAH
+367 AAAFGQRTAGRTAH

-389 RLTNALFKA
+389 RLTNALFEA

-403 DNDQELTIAG
+403 DNEQELTMAG

-432 LRQANRLQSTPAKTK
+432 LRQANRLQPTPAKTK

-461 EASQAKVE
+461 RASQAKVQ
-469 QAQRVLTRLSQEP
+469 QAQRVLTRLSQKSTP
-482 TSLNAAEREACTFLR
+482 LNAAEHEACTFLSD
-497 GRYQQRLTLAKLKLQ
+497 RYQQRLTIAKLKLQ

-584 EELGVKLSKPSQM
+584 EELGVKLTKPNQM

-620 YKETL
+620 YKEAL
-625 PPAVVQQ
+625 PPAVVHQ

-642 KVKRDQQSTKKAGWG
+642 KIKRDQQSTKKAGWG

-703 HYQDLKAK
+703 HYQELKAK

>member
-1 MYSIMSK
+1 
-8 PIEHQQPAVVFSLQ
+8 
-22 YFTAATVANKMSYSG
+22 
-37 YTKYTE
+37 
-43 RDNATDLSN
+43 
-52 DVNLVQQRLDQLE
+52 
-65 RDNLAELAPT
+65 
-75 SQRPDEE
+75 
-82 TVEPVDGVA
+82 
-91 TRLPYQKFIDYTA
+91 
-104 RNTATELDQGDEV
+104 
-117 AKPKQQQLT
+117 
-126 PTFDQR
+126 
-132 TDHLTVA
+132 
-139 ETDQLRQK
+139 
-147 LDTAQANKGVL
+147 
-158 WAGVISFSTQYL
+158 
-170 IDNHLYDPKTEA
+170 
-182 CDQQKIKAAVR
+182 
-193 HSMGPLL
+193 MGPLL

-233 RPDKMGYR
+233 RPDKIGYR
-241 NGKRVTK
+241 NGKRVAK
-248 EARRKFTQPSIRKIK
+248 EARRKFTQPSIRSIK
-263 SQVFQALIALD
+263 SHIFQDLIAL
-274 RPREREQKLN
+274 ERLQAKTRKLN

-321 RWRSRSNARDM
+321 RWRYRSNARDM

-347 QDNPEFQA
+347 QDNPEFQV

-367 AVAFGQRTAGRTAH
+367 AAAFGQRTASRTAH

-403 DNDQELTIAG
+403 DNEQELTMAG
-413 LAKNFTAA
+413 LAKNFTTV

-432 LRQANRLQSTPAKTK
+432 LRQANRLQPIPAKTK

-461 EASQAKVE
+461 RASQGKVQ
-469 QAQRVLTRLSQEP
+469 QAQRVLTKLSQESTP
-482 TSLNAAEREACTFLR
+482 LNAAEREARTFLS

-539 ITQLTS
+539 IDKLTAPQ
-545 ERVAQMQQRL
+545 VAQMQQRL
-555 AAEHRL
+555 AVEHRL

-584 EELGVKLSKPSQM
+584 EELSVKLTKPSQM
-597 RAQLQAITKQQQEL
+597 RAQVQAITKQQQEL

-620 YKETL
+620 YKEAL

-632 RYQKIERLSA
+632 RYQKIERFND
-642 KVKRDQQSTKKAGWG
+642 KIKRNKKAPARPVGSPW
-657 PIEAK
+657 
-662 TNHWKPRHLKQF
+662 
-674 QRKQQ
+674 
-679 QASHQILKQE
+679 
-689 GQQVKQQLR
+689 R
-698 RAEQT
+698 RLST
-703 HYQDLKAK
+703 TGSRD
-711 NALFNQQQAI
+711 I
-721 EQAQQERGR
+721 